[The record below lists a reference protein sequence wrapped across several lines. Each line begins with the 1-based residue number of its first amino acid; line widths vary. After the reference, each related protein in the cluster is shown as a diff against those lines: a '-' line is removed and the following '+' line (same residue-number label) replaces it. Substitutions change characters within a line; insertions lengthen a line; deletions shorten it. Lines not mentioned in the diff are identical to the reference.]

1 MAGKNLD
8 YWYDE
13 QIKRYLIQII
23 RIFSH
28 FKVREYKD
36 GEAKYN
42 RVPARYGDQSRMVAS
57 ILRKNSENVINSA
70 PFISVTIG
78 SIQPARDRTHEPFL
92 VDTTQVAE
100 REFDSQTKT
109 YKSNQG
115 NLYSTQRY
123 MPVPYN
129 MTINV
134 DVWTTNTDTK
144 LQILEQVFVLFNPS
158 IQLQSNANALDWT
171 SIFEVELSDIVWSN
185 RSLPQ
190 GVDETLDI
198 STMTF
203 SIPIWISPPAKVKK
217 QAIIQRI
224 VNDIHSVSSIAELG
238 YSEDFADFF
247 GSIEDSA
254 EVIVT
259 PGDYSVQVTGA
270 TAQLVDQTGQA
281 VDWVDITE
289 MLGTIKSTS
298 LLKLNISNDRDN
310 ELNMLTGTVAK
321 NPTDDTQLV
330 FNLDSE
336 TLPTNTLTNI
346 TKIIDARENYPGD
359 GTLDAASLGQ
369 RYLINAD
376 ISETGHPNWGL
387 DAKENDIIEYDG
399 SNWTVVFNSNNVST
413 PQYVTNS
420 FTSKQFKWTGKLW
433 ISSYEGEYNPGFWR
447 LVL

>member
-1 MAGKNLD
+1 
-8 YWYDE
+8 
-13 QIKRYLIQII
+13 
-23 RIFSH
+23 
-28 FKVREYKD
+28 
-36 GEAKYN
+36 
-42 RVPARYGDQSRMVAS
+42 
-57 ILRKNSENVINSA
+57 
-70 PFISVTIG
+70 
-78 SIQPARDRTHEPFL
+78 
-92 VDTTQVAE
+92 
-100 REFDSQTKT
+100 
-109 YKSNQG
+109 
-115 NLYSTQRY
+115 
-123 MPVPYN
+123 
-129 MTINV
+129 
-134 DVWTTNTDTK
+134 
-144 LQILEQVFVLFNPS
+144 
-158 IQLQSNANALDWT
+158 
-171 SIFEVELSDIVWSN
+171 
-185 RSLPQ
+185 
-190 GVDETLDI
+190 
-198 STMTF
+198 MTF

-289 MLGTIKSTS
+289 MLGSIKSTS
-298 LLKLNISNDRDN
+298 LLKLNISNDSDN

-321 NPTDDTQLV
+321 NPTDDTQLI